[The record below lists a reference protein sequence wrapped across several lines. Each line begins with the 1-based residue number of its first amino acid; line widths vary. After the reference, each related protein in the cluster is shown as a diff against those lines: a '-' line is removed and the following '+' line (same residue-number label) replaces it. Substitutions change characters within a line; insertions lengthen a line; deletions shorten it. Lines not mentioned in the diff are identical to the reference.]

1 MCYAVWPQVAQL
13 LSIRVVGDLLCEG
26 GWFGSGLGSVALI
39 GATCGVSHH
48 RVDLNLCCLQG
59 LDHAWPFEAEG
70 ITVSEWF
77 VFVIPL
83 AGPEPGALC
92 ELSPVSASHPV
103 QALMESFTVL
113 SGCASRGTTGLPQ
126 EVHVLNLR
134 TTDQGPG
141 QLQREVT
148 LHLNPISSV
157 HIHHKPI
164 VFLLNS
170 PRPLVWHL
178 KTERLATGV
187 SRLFLVSEGS
197 VVQFSSGNFSLTAET
212 EERNFPH
219 GNEHLLNWAQK
230 EYGAVTSF
238 TELKIARNIYIKV
251 GEDQVFPP
259 KCNIGKNF
267 LSLNYLAE
275 YLQPKPAE
283 GCVMSSQPQDEEVH
297 IIELITPNSN
307 PYSAFQVD
315 ITIDIRPSQEDLEVV
330 KNLILILKCK
340 KSVNWVIK
348 SFDVKGS
355 LKIIAPN
362 SIGFGKE
369 SERSM
374 TMTKSVRDD
383 IPSTQGN
390 LVKWALDNG
399 YSPITS
405 YTVAPVAN
413 RFHLRLENNAEEM
426 GDEEVHTIPPELRIL
441 LGPGPLPA
449 LHNPPIR
456 GEGGHNGDL
465 PFPFSDIARR
475 GWNEEGEDG
484 LPRPRD
490 PVIPS
495 LQLFP
500 GLREPQEVQGS
511 VDIALS
517 VKCDSEKMIVAVE
530 KDSFQASGYSGMDV
544 TLLDPTCK
552 AKMNGTH
559 FVLESPLNGCGTRP
573 RWSALDGL
581 VYYNSIVIQV
591 PALGD
596 GSGWPDGYEDLESG
610 DNGFPG
616 DVDEGDASLLTRPE
630 IVVFNCSL
638 QQVRNPSSFQEQP
651 HGNITFNMELYNT
664 DLFLVPSQGVFS
676 VMENGHIYVEVSVTK
691 AEKELGFAIQT
702 CFISPYSN
710 PDRMSHYTIIEN
722 ICPKDESVKFYS
734 PKRVHFPIPQADMDK
749 KRFSFVFKRVFNT
762 SLLFLQCELTLC
774 TKTEKH
780 PQKLPK
786 CVPPEEACTSLDASI
801 IWAMMQ
807 NKKTFT
813 KPLAVI
819 HHEVG
824 PKEKGPSVKEPN
836 PVSPPIFHGLDTLTV
851 MGIAF
856 AAFVIGALLTGAL
869 WYIYSHTGETARR
882 QQVPTSPPASENS
895 SAAHSIGST
904 QSTPCSSSSTA

>member
-1 MCYAVWPQVAQL
+1 MASRHV
-13 LSIRVVGDLLCEG
+13 IVV
-26 GWFGSGLGSVALI
+26 FALMSSCL
-39 GATCGVSHH
+39 AT
-48 RVDLNLCCLQG
+48 
-59 LDHAWPFEAEG
+59 
-70 ITVSEWF
+70 
-77 VFVIPL
+77 
-83 AGPEPGALC
+83 AGPERGAQC
-92 ELSPVSASHPV
+92 ELLPVNASHPV

-126 EVHVLNLR
+126 EVHILNLR
-134 TTDQGPG
+134 SSDQGLG

-157 HIHHKPI
+157 HIHHKPV
-164 VFLLNS
+164 VFVLNS
-170 PRPLVWHL
+170 PQPLVWHL
-178 KTERLATGV
+178 KTERLAVGV

-197 VVQFSSGNFSLTAET
+197 VVQFSSGNFSLSAKT
-212 EERNFPH
+212 EERSFPQE
-219 GNEHLLNWAQK
+219 NEHLLNWARK

-275 YLQPKPAE
+275 YLQPKAAE
-283 GCVMSSQPQDEEVH
+283 GCVISNQPQDKEVH

-315 ITIDIRPSQEDLEVV
+315 ITIDIRPSRKDPEVV

-348 SFDVKGS
+348 SFDVKGN
-355 LKIIAPN
+355 LKVIAPN

-374 TMTKSVRDD
+374 VMTKSIRDD
-383 IPSTQGN
+383 IPSTQEN
-390 LVKWALDNG
+390 LIKWALDNG

-413 RFHLRLENNAEEM
+413 RFHLRLENNEEM
-426 GDEEVHTIPPELRIL
+426 RDEEVHTIPPELRIL
-441 LGPGPLPA
+441 LD
-449 LHNPPIR
+449 PPIR
-456 GEGGHNGDL
+456 GGGGRSGGF
-465 PFPFSDIARR
+465 PFPFPDISMR
-475 GWNEEGEDG
+475 GHEEGGEEDI
-484 LPRPRD
+484 PRPKD
-490 PVIPS
+490 PAIPS
-495 LQLFP
+495 IQLFP
-500 GLREPQEVQGS
+500 GPREPEEVQGS
-511 VDIALS
+511 MDVALS
-517 VKCDSEKMIVAVE
+517 VKCDNEKMIVAVE
-530 KDSFQASGYSGMDV
+530 KDSFQANSYSGIEL

-559 FVLESPLNGCGTRP
+559 FILESPLSGCGTSHRL
-573 RWSALDGL
+573 SAPDGV
-581 VYYNSIVIQV
+581 VYYNSIVIRV
-591 PALGD
+591 PSPED
-596 GSGWPDGYEDLESG
+596 SSGWADGYEDLESG

-616 DVDEGDASLLTRPE
+616 EVEEGEFPNFFGPSE
-630 IVVFNCSL
+630 IVSFNCSL
-638 QQVRNPSSFQEQP
+638 RQVRNPSSFHDP
-651 HGNITFNMELYNT
+651 HNRNVTFNMELYNT

-676 VMENGHIYVEVSVTK
+676 VAENGHVYVEVSVTK
-691 AEKELGFAIQT
+691 ADQDLGFAIQT

-710 PDRMSHYTIIEN
+710 PDRMSDYTIIEN
-722 ICPKDESVKFYS
+722 ICPKDESVKFYN
-734 PKRVHFPIPQADMDK
+734 PKRVLFPIPQAEIDK
-749 KRFSFVFKRVFNT
+749 KRFSFVFKSVFNT

-774 TKTEKH
+774 SKKEKD
-780 PQKLPK
+780 PQGLPK
-786 CVPPEEACTSLDASI
+786 CVPPDEACTSLDASM

-819 HHEVG
+819 HHEIV
-824 PKEKGPSVKEPN
+824 PKETEPSMKELN
-836 PVSPPIFHGLDTLTV
+836 PIPPPVFHGLDTLTV

-869 WYIYSHTGETARR
+869 WYIYSHTGETAGR

>member
-1 MCYAVWPQVAQL
+1 MASHCVIAM
-13 LSIRVVGDLLCEG
+13 
-26 GWFGSGLGSVALI
+26 FALMSSCL
-39 GATCGVSHH
+39 AT
-48 RVDLNLCCLQG
+48 
-59 LDHAWPFEAEG
+59 
-70 ITVSEWF
+70 
-77 VFVIPL
+77 
-83 AGPEPGALC
+83 AGPEPSAQC
-92 ELSPVSASHPV
+92 ELSPVNASHPV

-113 SGCASRGTTGLPQ
+113 SGCASRGTVGLPQ

-134 TTDQGPG
+134 TADQGPG
-141 QLQREVT
+141 QPQREVT

-157 HIHHKPI
+157 YIHHKPV

-170 PRPLVWHL
+170 PQPLVWHL
-178 KTERLATGV
+178 KTERLAIGI

-197 VVQFSSGNFSLTAET
+197 VVHFSSGNFSLSAET
-212 EERNFPH
+212 EERSFPH
-219 GNEHLLNWAQK
+219 GNEHLLNWARK

-259 KCNIGKNF
+259 TCNIGKNF
-267 LSLNYLAE
+267 LSLNYLAG
-275 YLQPKPAE
+275 YLQPKAAE
-283 GCVMSSQPQDEEVH
+283 GCVISSQPRDKEVH

-315 ITIDIRPSQEDLEVV
+315 IIIDIRPSRKDPEVV
-330 KNLILILKCK
+330 KDLILILKCK

-348 SFDVKGS
+348 SFDIKGN
-355 LKIIAPN
+355 LKVIAPN

-374 TMTKSVRDD
+374 IMTKSIRDD
-383 IPSTQGN
+383 IPSTQES

-399 YSPITS
+399 CSPVTS

-426 GDEEVHTIPPELRIL
+426 RDEEVHTIPPELRIL
-441 LGPGPLPA
+441 LDPGNLPA
-449 LHNPPIR
+449 LDNPRIR
-456 GEGGHNGDL
+456 GRGGQNGGF
-465 PFPFSDIARR
+465 PFPFPDISRR
-475 GWNEEGEDG
+475 GWKEGGEDG
-484 LPRPRD
+484 IPPPKD

-495 LQLFP
+495 IQLFP
-500 GLREPQEVQGS
+500 GPREAEEVQGS
-511 VDIALS
+511 MDVALS
-517 VKCDSEKMIVAVE
+517 VKCDNEKMTVAIE
-530 KDSFQASGYSGMDV
+530 KDSFQARGYSGMEL

-559 FVLESPLNGCGTRP
+559 FILESPLNGCGTRHRRSVP
-573 RWSALDGL
+573 YGV

-591 PALGD
+591 PPPGD
-596 GSGWPDGYEDLESG
+596 SSGWPDGYEDLESG

-616 DVDEGDASLLTRPE
+616 DTDEGDTSFFSRPE

-638 QQVRNPSSFQEQP
+638 RQVGNPGSFQDP
-651 HGNITFNMELYNT
+651 PNRNVTFNMELYST

-676 VMENGHIYVEVSVTK
+676 VAENGHVFVEVSVTK
-691 AEKELGFAIQT
+691 ADQELGFAIQT

-710 PDRMSHYTIIEN
+710 PDRMSDYTIIEN
-722 ICPKDESVKFYS
+722 ICPKDESVKFYN
-734 PKRVHFPIPQADMDK
+734 PKRVHFPIPQAEIDK
-749 KRFSFVFKRVFNT
+749 KRFSFVFKPIFNT

-774 TKTEKH
+774 TKREKD

-786 CVPPEEACTSLDASI
+786 YILLPQQKSEPFDLAGVAKCVLPDEACTSLDASM

-819 HHEVG
+819 HHEVQF
-824 PKEKGPSVKEPN
+824 KETGPSIKKPI

-869 WYIYSHTGETARR
+869 WYIYSHTGSQLERTLPEDELYLPRF
-882 QQVPTSPPASENS
+882 SLLSGD
-895 SAAHSIGST
+895 I
-904 QSTPCSSSSTA
+904 

>member
-1 MCYAVWPQVAQL
+1 MASHCVIAMFAL
-13 LSIRVVGDLLCEG
+13 MSSCLATA
-26 GWFGSGLGSVALI
+26 GSGCAGSAAMAH
-39 GATCGVSHH
+39 GPSRSAACGILPDRGTNRRPLH
-48 RVDLNLCCLQG
+48 RQADSQPLRHQG
-59 LDHAWPFEAEG
+59 SP
-70 ITVSEWF
+70 IS
-77 VFVIPL
+77 
-83 AGPEPGALC
+83 GPEPSTQC
-92 ELSPVSASHPV
+92 ELSPVNASHPV

-113 SGCASRGTTGLPQ
+113 SGCASRGTVGLPQ

-134 TTDQGPG
+134 TADQGPG
-141 QLQREVT
+141 QPQREVT

-157 HIHHKPI
+157 YIHHKPV

-170 PRPLVWHL
+170 PQPLVWHL
-178 KTERLATGV
+178 KTERLAIGV

-197 VVQFSSGNFSLTAET
+197 VVHFSSGNFSLSAET
-212 EERNFPH
+212 EERSFPH
-219 GNEHLLNWAQK
+219 GNEHLLNWARK

-259 KCNIGKNF
+259 MCNIGKNF
-267 LSLNYLAE
+267 LSLNYLAG
-275 YLQPKPAE
+275 YLQPKAAE
-283 GCVMSSQPQDEEVH
+283 GCVISSQPRDKEVH

-315 ITIDIRPSQEDLEVV
+315 IIIDIRPSRKDPEVV
-330 KNLILILKCK
+330 KDLILILKCK

-348 SFDVKGS
+348 SFDIKGN
-355 LKIIAPN
+355 LKVIAPN

-374 TMTKSVRDD
+374 IMTKSIRDD
-383 IPSTQGN
+383 IPSTQES

-399 YSPITS
+399 CSPVTS

-413 RFHLRLENNAEEM
+413 RFHLRLENNVEEM
-426 GDEEVHTIPPELRIL
+426 RDEEVHTIPPELRIL
-441 LGPGPLPA
+441 LDPGTLPA
-449 LHNPPIR
+449 LDNPRIQGR
-456 GEGGHNGDL
+456 GGRNGGF
-465 PFPFSDIARR
+465 PFPFPDISRR
-475 GWNEEGEDG
+475 GWKEGGEDG
-484 LPRPRD
+484 IPRPKD

-495 LQLFP
+495 IQLFP
-500 GLREPQEVQGS
+500 GPREAEEVQGS
-511 VDIALS
+511 MDVALS
-517 VKCDSEKMIVAVE
+517 VKCDNEKMTVAIE
-530 KDSFQASGYSGMDV
+530 KDSFQARGYSGMEL

-559 FVLESPLNGCGTRP
+559 FILESPLNGCGTRH
-573 RWSALDGL
+573 RRSAPYGV

-591 PALGD
+591 PPPGD
-596 GSGWPDGYEDLESG
+596 SSGWPDGYEDLESG

-616 DVDEGDASLLTRPE
+616 DTDEGDTSFFSRPE

-638 QQVRNPSSFQEQP
+638 QQVGNPSSFQDP
-651 HGNITFNMELYNT
+651 PNRNVTFNMELYNT

-676 VMENGHIYVEVSVTK
+676 VAENGHVFVEVSVTK
-691 AEKELGFAIQT
+691 ADQELGFAIQT

-710 PDRMSHYTIIEN
+710 PDRMSDYTIIEN
-722 ICPKDESVKFYS
+722 ICPKDESVKFYN
-734 PKRVHFPIPQADMDK
+734 PKRVHFPIPQAEIDK
-749 KRFSFVFKRVFNT
+749 KRFSFVFKPIFNT

-774 TKTEKH
+774 TKKEKD

-786 CVPPEEACTSLDASI
+786 CVLPDEACTSLDASM

-819 HHEVG
+819 HHEVQF
-824 PKEKGPSVKEPN
+824 KGPSIKKPI

-869 WYIYSHTGETARR
+869 WYIYSHTGETAGR

>member
-1 MCYAVWPQVAQL
+1 M
-13 LSIRVVGDLLCEG
+13 RHT
-26 GWFGSGLGSVALI
+26 FGEIKMTSHYVIATFALMSSCL
-39 GATCGVSHH
+39 AT
-48 RVDLNLCCLQG
+48 
-59 LDHAWPFEAEG
+59 
-70 ITVSEWF
+70 T
-77 VFVIPL
+77 
-83 AGPEPGALC
+83 GPEPSTQC
-92 ELSPVSASHPV
+92 ELSPVNASHPV

-113 SGCASRGTTGLPQ
+113 SGCPAG

-134 TTDQGPG
+134 AADQGPG
-141 QLQREVT
+141 QPQREVT

-157 HIHHKPI
+157 HIHHKPV

-170 PRPLVWHL
+170 PQPLVWHL
-178 KTERLATGV
+178 KTERLAVGV

-197 VVQFSSGNFSLTAET
+197 VVQFSSGNFSLSAEA
-212 EERNFPH
+212 EERHFPH
-219 GNEHLLNWAQK
+219 GNEHLLNWARK

-259 KCNIGKNF
+259 TCNIGKNF

-275 YLQPKPAE
+275 YLQPKAAE
-283 GCVMSSQPQDEEVH
+283 GCVISSQPQDKEVH

-315 ITIDIRPSQEDLEVV
+315 IIIDIRPSRKDPEVF

-348 SFDVKGS
+348 SFDVKGN
-355 LKIIAPN
+355 LKVIAPN

-374 TMTKSVRDD
+374 IMTKSVRDD
-383 IPSTQGN
+383 IPSTQEN
-390 LVKWALDNG
+390 LIKWALDNG
-399 YSPITS
+399 YRPVTS

-413 RFHLRLENNAEEM
+413 RFHLQLENNEEM
-426 GDEEVHTIPPELRIL
+426 RDEEVHTIPPELRIL
-441 LGPGPLPA
+441 LDPGTLD
-449 LHNPPIR
+449 NPPIQ
-456 GEGGHNGDL
+456 GGGGRNGGF
-465 PFPFSDIARR
+465 PFPFPDIPRR
-475 GWNEEGEDG
+475 GQKEVGEDG
-484 LPRPRD
+484 ILQPKD

-495 LQLFP
+495 LRLFSGP
-500 GLREPQEVQGS
+500 REPEEVQGS
-511 VDIALS
+511 IDVALS
-517 VKCDSEKMIVAVE
+517 VKCDNEKIIVAVE
-530 KDSFQASGYSGMDV
+530 KDSFQANSYLGVEV

-552 AKMNGTH
+552 ARMNGTH
-559 FVLESPLNGCGTRP
+559 FILESPLNGCGTRH
-573 RWSALDGL
+573 RRSAPDGV
-581 VYYNSIVIQV
+581 VYYNSIVIQA
-591 PALGD
+591 PSLGD
-596 GSGWPDGYEDLESG
+596 SSGWPDGYEDLESG

-616 DVDEGDASLLTRPE
+616 DMDEGDTSLFSRPE

-638 QQVRNPSSFQEQP
+638 PQVGNPSSFQDP
-651 HGNITFNMELYNT
+651 PNRNITFSMELYNT

-676 VMENGHIYVEVSVTK
+676 VTENGHIYVEVSVTK
-691 AEKELGFAIQT
+691 ADQELGFAIQT

-710 PDRMSHYTIIEN
+710 PDRMSDYTIIEN
-722 ICPKDESVKFYS
+722 ICPKDESVKFYN
-734 PKRVHFPIPQADMDK
+734 PKRVHFPIPQAEIDK
-749 KRFSFVFKRVFNT
+749 KRFSFVFKPIFNT

-774 TKTEKH
+774 TKKEKV

-786 CVPPEEACTSLDASI
+786 CVPPDEACTSLDASM

-819 HHEVG
+819 HHEVESKG
-824 PKEKGPSVKEPN
+824 IGPSIKEPN
-836 PVSPPIFHGLDTLTV
+836 PISPPVFHGLDTLTV

-869 WYIYSHTGETARR
+869 WYIYSHTGETAGR

>member
-1 MCYAVWPQVAQL
+1 MTSHYVIAV
-13 LSIRVVGDLLCEG
+13 
-26 GWFGSGLGSVALI
+26 FALMSSCL
-39 GATCGVSHH
+39 AT
-48 RVDLNLCCLQG
+48 
-59 LDHAWPFEAEG
+59 
-70 ITVSEWF
+70 
-77 VFVIPL
+77 
-83 AGPEPGALC
+83 AGPEPSAQC
-92 ELSPVSASHPV
+92 ELSPVNASHPV

-113 SGCASRGTTGLPQ
+113 SGCASRGTMGLPQ

-134 TTDQGPG
+134 AADQQPG
-141 QLQREVT
+141 QPEREVT

-157 HIHHKPI
+157 HIHHKPV

-170 PRPLVWHL
+170 PQPLVWLL

-197 VVQFSSGNFSLTAET
+197 VVQFSSGNFSLSAET
-212 EERNFPH
+212 EERSFPH
-219 GNEHLLNWAQK
+219 GNERLLNWARK

-259 KCNIGKNF
+259 MCNIGKNF

-275 YLQPKPAE
+275 YLQPKAAE
-283 GCVMSSQPQDEEVH
+283 GCVLSSQPQDKEIH

-315 ITIDIRPSQEDLEVV
+315 VIIDIRPSRKDPEVV

-340 KSVNWVIK
+340 KSINWVIK

-355 LKIIAPN
+355 LKVIAPN
-362 SIGFGKE
+362 SVGFGKE

-374 TMTKSVRDD
+374 VMTKSKRDD
-383 IPSTQGN
+383 IPSTQES
-390 LVKWALDNG
+390 LVQWALDNG
-399 YSPITS
+399 YSPVTS
-405 YTVAPVAN
+405 YTVAAVAN
-413 RFHLRLENNAEEM
+413 RFHLRLGNNEEM
-426 GDEEVHTIPPELRIL
+426 RDEEVHTIPPELQIL
-441 LGPGPLPA
+441 LDLD
-449 LHNPPIR
+449 HPPIR
-456 GEGGHNGDL
+456 GGAGRNGGF
-465 PFPFSDIARR
+465 PFPFPGISRR
-475 GWNEEGEDG
+475 VQKEGGADG
-484 LPRPRD
+484 IPQPKD
-490 PVIPS
+490 PTIPS
-495 LQLFP
+495 IQLFP
-500 GLREPQEVQGS
+500 GLREPEEAQGNREVT
-511 VDIALS
+511 LS
-517 VKCDSEKMIVAVE
+517 VKCDSEKMMVAVE
-530 KDSFQASGYSGMDV
+530 KGSVQADSYSGIEL

-559 FVLESPLNGCGTRP
+559 FILESPLHGCGTRH
-573 RWSALDGL
+573 RWSAPVGV

-591 PALGD
+591 PSPGD
-596 GSGWPDGYEDLESG
+596 SSGWPDGYEDLESG

-616 DVDEGDASLLTRPE
+616 DADEGDTSILSRPE

-638 QQVRNPSSFQEQP
+638 RQMRNPSSFP
-651 HGNITFNMELYNT
+651 DPSNRNITFNMELYNT

-676 VMENGHIYVEVSVTK
+676 VAENGHIYVEVSVTK
-691 AEKELGFAIQT
+691 ADQELGFAIQT

-710 PDRMSHYTIIEN
+710 PDRMSDYTIIEN
-722 ICPKDESVKFYS
+722 ICPKDDSVKFYN
-734 PKRVHFPIPQADMDK
+734 PRRVHFPVPQAEVDK
-749 KRFSFVFKRVFNT
+749 KRFSFVFKPIFNT

-774 TKTEKH
+774 TKKGKD

-786 CVPPEEACTSLDASI
+786 CVPPDEACTSLDASM

-819 HHEVG
+819 HQEVAS
-824 PKEKGPSVKEPN
+824 KETSTSVKEPN
-836 PVSPPIFHGLDTLTV
+836 PISPPVFHGLDTLTV

-869 WYIYSHTGETARR
+869 WYIYSHTGETAGR
-882 QQVPTSPPASENS
+882 QPVPTSPPASENS

-904 QSTPCSSSSTA
+904 QSTPCSSSSAP

>member
-1 MCYAVWPQVAQL
+1 MASHCVIA
-13 LSIRVVGDLLCEG
+13 I
-26 GWFGSGLGSVALI
+26 FALMSSCL
-39 GATCGVSHH
+39 AT
-48 RVDLNLCCLQG
+48 
-59 LDHAWPFEAEG
+59 
-70 ITVSEWF
+70 
-77 VFVIPL
+77 
-83 AGPEPGALC
+83 AGPEPSAQC
-92 ELSPVSASHPV
+92 ELSPVNASHPV

-113 SGCASRGTTGLPQ
+113 SGCASRGTVGLPQ

-134 TTDQGPG
+134 TADQGPG
-141 QLQREVT
+141 QPQREVT

-157 HIHHKPI
+157 YIHHKPV

-170 PRPLVWHL
+170 PQPLVWHL
-178 KTERLATGV
+178 KTERLAIGV

-197 VVQFSSGNFSLTAET
+197 VVHFSSGNFSLSAET
-212 EERNFPH
+212 EERSFPH
-219 GNEHLLNWAQK
+219 GNEHLLNWARK

-259 KCNIGKNF
+259 TCNIGKNF

-275 YLQPKPAE
+275 YLQPKAAE
-283 GCVMSSQPQDEEVH
+283 GCVISSQPRDKEVH

-315 ITIDIRPSQEDLEVV
+315 IIIDIRPSRKDPEVV
-330 KNLILILKCK
+330 KDLILILKCK

-348 SFDVKGS
+348 SFDIKGN
-355 LKIIAPN
+355 LKVIAPN

-374 TMTKSVRDD
+374 IMTKSIRDD
-383 IPSTQGN
+383 IPSTQES

-399 YSPITS
+399 CSPVTS

-413 RFHLRLENNAEEM
+413 RFHLRLENNEEM
-426 GDEEVHTIPPELRIL
+426 RDEEVHTIPPELRIL
-441 LGPGPLPA
+441 LDPGTLPA
-449 LHNPPIR
+449 LDNPPIR
-456 GEGGHNGDL
+456 GRGGRNGGF
-465 PFPFSDIARR
+465 PFPFPDISRT
-475 GWNEEGEDG
+475 GWKEGEEDG
-484 LPRPRD
+484 IPRPKD

-495 LQLFP
+495 IQLFP
-500 GLREPQEVQGS
+500 GPREAEEVQGRMD
-511 VDIALS
+511 VALS
-517 VKCDSEKMIVAVE
+517 VKCDNEKMTVAIE
-530 KDSFQASGYSGMDV
+530 KDSFQASGYSGMEL

-559 FVLESPLNGCGTRP
+559 FILESPLNGCGTRH
-573 RWSALDGL
+573 RRSAPYGV

-591 PALGD
+591 PPPGD
-596 GSGWPDGYEDLESG
+596 SSGWPDGYEDLESG

-616 DVDEGDASLLTRPE
+616 DTDEGDTSFFSRPE

-638 QQVRNPSSFQEQP
+638 RQVGNPSSFQDP
-651 HGNITFNMELYNT
+651 PNRNVTFNMELYNT

-676 VMENGHIYVEVSVTK
+676 VAENGHVFVEVSVTK
-691 AEKELGFAIQT
+691 ADQELGFAIQT

-710 PDRMSHYTIIEN
+710 PDRMSDYTIIEN
-722 ICPKDESVKFYS
+722 ICPKDESVKFYN
-734 PKRVHFPIPQADMDK
+734 PKRVHFPIPQAEIDK
-749 KRFSFVFKRVFNT
+749 KRFSFVFKPIFNT

-774 TKTEKH
+774 TKKEKD

-786 CVPPEEACTSLDASI
+786 KSEPFDLAGVAKCVLPDEACTSLDASM

-819 HHEVG
+819 HHEVQF
-824 PKEKGPSVKEPN
+824 KETGPSIKKPI
-836 PVSPPIFHGLDTLTV
+836 PASPPIFHGLDTLTV

-869 WYIYSHTGETARR
+869 WYIYSHTGETAGR

>member
-1 MCYAVWPQVAQL
+1 LFMHHV
-13 LSIRVVGDLLCEG
+13 IGT
-26 GWFGSGLGSVALI
+26 SGFL
-39 GATCGVSHH
+39 
-48 RVDLNLCCLQG
+48 
-59 LDHAWPFEAEG
+59 
-70 ITVSEWF
+70 
-77 VFVIPL
+77 VFVIPP
-83 AGPEPGALC
+83 AGPEPSAQC
-92 ELSPVSASHPV
+92 ELSPVNASHPV

-134 TTDQGPG
+134 GPDPGPG
-141 QLQREVT
+141 QPQKEVT

-157 HIHHKPI
+157 HIHHKPV

-170 PRPLVWHL
+170 PQPLVWHL
-178 KTERLATGV
+178 KTERLAVGV

-197 VVQFSSGNFSLTAET
+197 VVQFSSRNFSLSAKT
-212 EERNFPH
+212 EERSFPH
-219 GNEHLLNWAQK
+219 GNEHLLKWARK

-259 KCNIGKNF
+259 ACNIGKNF

-275 YLQPKPAE
+275 YLQPKAAE
-283 GCVMSSQPQDEEVH
+283 GCVISRQPRDKEVH

-307 PYSAFQVD
+307 PYSPSAFQVD
-315 ITIDIRPSQEDLEVV
+315 IIIDIRPSRKDPEVV

-355 LKIIAPN
+355 LKVVAPN

-374 TMTKSVRDD
+374 IMTKSIRDD
-383 IPSTQGN
+383 IPSTQEN
-390 LVKWALDNG
+390 LVRWALDNG
-399 YSPITS
+399 YSPLTS

-413 RFHLRLENNAEEM
+413 RFHLRLENNAPEEM
-426 GDEEVHTIPPELRIL
+426 RDEEVHTIPPELRIL
-441 LGPGPLPA
+441 LDPGNLD
-449 LHNPPIR
+449 NPPIR
-456 GEGGHNGDL
+456 GGRGQSGGF
-465 PFPFSDIARR
+465 PFPFLDIPRK
-475 GWNEEGEDG
+475 GQKEGGEDG
-484 LPRPRD
+484 LPQPKD
-490 PVIPS
+490 PVIPG
-495 LQLFP
+495 LRLFP
-500 GLREPQEVQGS
+500 GPREPEEVQGS
-511 VDIALS
+511 MDVALS
-517 VKCDSEKMIVAVE
+517 VKCDNEKMTVAVE
-530 KDSFQASGYSGMDV
+530 KDSFQSNSYSGMEL
-544 TLLDPTCK
+544 TLLDPNCK

-559 FVLESPLNGCGTRP
+559 FILESPLNGCGTRH
-573 RWSALDGL
+573 RRSAPDGV
-581 VYYNSIVIQV
+581 VYFNSIVIQV
-591 PALGD
+591 PSPG
-596 GSGWPDGYEDLESG
+596 GSSGWPDGYEDLESG

-616 DVDEGDASLLTRPE
+616 DMDDGDTSHFSRPE

-638 QQVRNPSSFQEQP
+638 RNVGNPRSFQDP
-651 HGNITFNMELYNT
+651 PNRNITFNMELYST

-676 VMENGHIYVEVSVTK
+676 VAENGHIYVEVSVTK
-691 AEKELGFAIQT
+691 ADQELGFAIQT
-702 CFISPYSN
+702 CFISPNSN
-710 PDRMSHYTIIEN
+710 PDRMSDYTIIEN
-722 ICPKDESVKFYS
+722 ICPKDDSVKFYN
-734 PKRVHFPIPQADMDK
+734 PKRVHFPVPHAEIDK
-749 KRFSFVFKRVFNT
+749 KRFSFIFKPVFNT

-774 TKTEKH
+774 TKKEKD

-786 CVPPEEACTSLDASI
+786 CVPPDEACTSLDASM

-819 HHEVG
+819 HQEV
-824 PKEKGPSVKEPN
+824 ESKGTSPNIKEPN
-836 PVSPPIFHGLDTLTV
+836 PISPPIFHGLDTITV

-869 WYIYSHTGETARR
+869 WYIYSHTATTGETAGR